1 MKPGQGSRT
10 RPAPYRLPLRGRL
23 TLTTTALFAVL
34 GAGLLLLNWLSSR
47 QLIEDNRYL
56 VIQAADLLPAAVPP
70 GVPDTDPLDP
80 TQSPAPLPP
89 STSEAMPTT
98 PAEAF
103 EDFQHSV
110 LNELLIRSLLL
121 LALFT
126 ALAALLALWAGRR
139 SLHRLTQVTAAARRI
154 STGSTLDERLD
165 LTGPHDEV
173 RELGDTF
180 DAMLDRLD
188 RSFTAQRHF
197 TAHASHELRTPL
209 TVQRTAL
216 EIPLAQGKVPEDLKP
231 ALQRA
236 LDAGART
243 ERLIDALLTLARG
256 ESETLTPQPADLADI
271 AADAI
276 ADLAEET
283 GTAAVGIT
291 AHPAPAPVAGDPAL
305 LRQIALNLLANAV
318 RHNHPGGTAT
328 ITTGVTGQLAFI
340 EVANTGQVLNPQEIP
355 TLFEPFRRGPERR
368 SKGLGLGLAV
378 VRAITLTHHGKVTA
392 TPRPGGGLTVR
403 VDLPLRTP
411 SERPGNGTAGRSGPT
426 EQ

>member
-1 MKPGQGSRT
+1 MSRGHRVGT
-10 RPAPYRLPLRGRL
+10 RPVPYRLPLRGRL

-56 VIQAADLLPAAVPP
+56 VIQAVDLLPAAEPP
-70 GVPDTDPLDP
+70 GVPDTGPSDPVR
-80 TQSPAPLPP
+80 SPAPLPP
-89 STSEAMPTT
+89 GTSEAVPTT

-110 LNELLIRSLLL
+110 LNELLVRSLVLL
-121 LALFT
+121 VLFT
-126 ALAALLALWAGRR
+126 VLAALLALWSGRR

-154 STGSTLDERLD
+154 STGSTLDERLA

-209 TVQRTAL
+209 TLQRTAL
-216 EIPLAQGKVPEDLKP
+216 EIPLAQGRVPADLRP
-231 ALQRA
+231 ALHRA
-236 LDAGART
+236 LDANART
-243 ERLIDALLTLARG
+243 ERLIEALLTLARG
-256 ESETLTPQPADLADI
+256 ESEALTPQPVDLADT
-271 AADAI
+271 ARYAVTE
-276 ADLAEET
+276 LAEEARAST
-283 GTAAVGIT
+283 IRIST
-291 AHPAPAPVAGDPAL
+291 HPAHAPVAGDPSL
-305 LRQIALNLLANAV
+305 LQQIALNLLTNAV
-318 RHNHPGGTAT
+318 RHNHQDGTAT
-328 ITTGVTGQLAFI
+328 ITTGVTGRRAFI
-340 EVANTGQVLNPQEIP
+340 EVTNTGPALAPAEIP
-355 TLFEPFRRGPERR
+355 ILFEPFRRGPERR
-368 SKGLGLGLAV
+368 SKGSGLGLAV

-403 VDLPLRTP
+403 VDLPLRAGGEPSTSTP
-411 SERPGNGTAGRSGPT
+411 TATPT
-426 EQ
+426 